1 MARRLKFPVAAER
14 SEKAPAAL
22 CKNERVVALYNQA
35 HNTTAKRI
43 AKNMRKWFVDTAKEN
58 GWDSAVFLPDV
69 ETGHSSGCFLYKS
82 SSPTVH
88 MISIFLTG
96 DDDG

>member
-1 MARRLKFPVAAER
+1 LLRLRWSDSEVQGDDMPRGLKFPVAAER

-35 HNTTAKRI
+35 HNMDAQRI
-43 AKNMRKWFVDTAKEN
+43 AKNMRKWFVETAKEN

-69 ETGHSSGCFLYKS
+69 ETRHSCGCVLY
-82 SSPTVH
+82 
-88 MISIFLTG
+88 
-96 DDDG
+96 